1 MMEPVIRI
9 NDEDASAIKGHVKLD
24 FAKVLWTG
32 GMLVISLIL
41 APFYVTWSALIVF
54 FGLSYFTLLIG
65 HSVGM
70 HRMMIHRSFECPR
83 PLKRLLIYIGVL
95 VGIGGP
101 SAIIRIHDTRD
112 WAQRQKNCHDFFSH
126 KRSYL
131 RDVTWQLFYTFEFEN
146 PPIVS
151 IEESLSNDPWI
162 SFFDKTWRLHQLL
175 LAIPLYMMGGISW
188 VIWGICIR
196 VFISTIGHWS
206 ITYVCHNP
214 GPGRWHVKDAG
225 VQASNIPFAG
235 FITHGECWH
244 NNHHAFPESARI
256 GLEPGQTDPAWQI
269 IKFLQTLKLAT
280 NIGLPRSEN
289 QREDLIQSSQYNLAP
304 AKTP

>member
-1 MMEPVIRI
+1 
-9 NDEDASAIKGHVKLD
+9 
-24 FAKVLWTG
+24 
-32 GMLVISLIL
+32 
-41 APFYVTWSALIVF
+41 
-54 FGLSYFTLLIG
+54 
-65 HSVGM
+65 
-70 HRMMIHRSFECPR
+70 
-83 PLKRLLIYIGVL
+83 
-95 VGIGGP
+95 
-101 SAIIRIHDTRD
+101 
-112 WAQRQKNCHDFFSH
+112 
-126 KRSYL
+126 
-131 RDVTWQLFYTFEFEN
+131 
-146 PPIVS
+146 
-151 IEESLSNDPWI
+151 
-162 SFFDKTWRLHQLL
+162 
-175 LAIPLYMMGGISW
+175 MMGGISW